1 MNTCKEIQEFI
12 SKVSEKY
19 NIPKD
24 KIKSC
29 APLSIKKRILF
40 SSINRETIVL
50 TDKYKVLNGT
60 VVSKIDDTMLDKSDI
75 LFLETNNVKYILPLS
90 MDTQVY
96 ETKITPISD
105 FDLPSEDEYED

>member
-1 MNTCKEIQEFI
+1 MNTSKEIQEFI

-29 APLSIKKRILF
+29 APFTLKKKLLF

-60 VVSKIDDTMLDKSDI
+60 VVSKFDNTMLDKPDI
-75 LFLETNNVKYILPLS
+75 LFLESIKVKYILPLS

-96 ETKITPISD
+96 ESKTTPLSD

>member
-1 MNTCKEIQEFI
+1 MNTSKEIQEFI

-40 SSINRETIVL
+40 STITKEKL
-50 TDKYKVLNGT
+50 TLSDKYIIVNGT
-60 VVSKIDDTMLDKSDI
+60 VVSKIDNTQLEKTDI
-75 LFLETNNVKYILPLS
+75 LFLESIKVKYILPLS

-96 ETKITPISD
+96 ESKTTPISD

>member
-29 APLSIKKRILF
+29 APFTLKKKLLF

-50 TDKYKVLNGT
+50 RDKYKVLNGT
-60 VVSKIDDTMLDKSDI
+60 VLSKIDDTPLDKPDI

>member
-1 MNTCKEIQEFI
+1 MNTTKEIQEFI

-29 APLSIKKRILF
+29 APLSIKKRLLF
-40 SSINRETIVL
+40 STITREQL
-50 TDKYKVLNGT
+50 TLSDKYIIQNGT
-60 VVSKIDDTMLDKSDI
+60 VVSKIDNTPLEKSDI
-75 LFLETNNVKYILPLS
+75 LFLESNKVKYILPLS

-96 ETKITPISD
+96 ESKITPISD
-105 FDLPSEDEYED
+105 FDSLSEDEYED